1 MRGRFVVFILIFQSI
16 LFATHAFVYRTWTAF
31 QGTADSP
38 GISILAWVTVALS
51 VSFTAAS
58 LLAFRYGNAM
68 VRVFYK
74 LAAAWLGIFC
84 FLFLAAIVCWGVLG
98 VGALFGWH
106 VNKQLWAEILFGA
119 AFAASVYGMVN
130 ASWTRVKR
138 IRVKLPNLP
147 EKWRGRVAALVSDLH
162 LGHVREAGF
171 TRRIAGL
178 IRRYNPAA
186 VFIAGD
192 LYDGTAGD
200 VNTLAAPLA
209 GIDAP
214 MGTYFVTGNHEGF
227 QPRAHYLEAIR
238 RAGVRVLHNEKVTID
253 GLQLVGVNYA
263 DSTHEERFRSVLRGV
278 KLDRRSASVLLTHV
292 PGKLNVAEEAGIGLQ
307 LSGHT
312 HGGQFFPFTWIT
324 ERVWGAFTY
333 GLKRFGKLLVYTSSG
348 AGTWGPPLRIGTN
361 PEIVLIEFV

>member
-16 LFATHAFVYRTWTAF
+16 LFAAHAFVYKTWMTF
-31 QGTADSP
+31 QGTASSP
-38 GISILAWVTVALS
+38 GISPLAWATVALS

-58 LLAFRYGNAM
+58 LLAFRWDNIL

-74 LAAAWLGIFC
+74 VAAAWLGIVC
-84 FLFLAAIVCWGVLG
+84 FLFLAAIVCWGLAG
-98 VGALFGWH
+98 
-106 VNKQLWAEILFGA
+106 GA
-119 AFAASVYGMVN
+119 AISGRQVDGKLWSGIFFGVAAAVSIYGMVN
-130 ASWTRVKR
+130 ASLTRVKR
-138 IRVKLPNLP
+138 IRVALPNLP
-147 EKWRGRVAALVSDLH
+147 EKWRGRVAALVSDMH

-171 TRRIAGL
+171 TRRIARL
-178 IRRYNPAA
+178 IQRYNPAA

-192 LYDGTAGD
+192 LYDGTAAD
-200 VNTLAAPLA
+200 VNRLAAPLA

-227 QPRAHYLEAIR
+227 QPRARYLEAVR
-238 RAGVRVLHNEKVTID
+238 RAGVRVLHNEKVTIE

-263 DSTHEERFRSVLRGV
+263 DSRQEEHFRSVLRGL
-278 KLDRRSASVLLTHV
+278 KLDRGSASVLLTHV
-292 PGKLNVAEEAGIGLQ
+292 PDKLKVAEEAGIGLQ